1 MSASAPP
8 TVDSMVVALAA
19 LHGAASDAEADDAFL
34 AVVSAIAPEAAAAV
48 CLFTDGGDSLLVR
61 SVTPGCPLAVGS
73 LVDADSWPQPDERRL
88 VLRIRGEEF
97 GELRLGADVDD
108 AVRRRLGD
116 AAAHYAAAIANLALL
131 THARRQNTRL
141 GAKLT
146 AVEEAIP
153 LFQEDTTETV
163 HARLLQVAA
172 NVVEAMAGALYVRE
186 EIGRND
192 STMRLAHAIGIPES
206 MLSTFESA
214 DGGPWPLG
222 LLDGGPRIEWRSSPC
237 EPLARL
243 SPACMPTHLRG
254 VVVLPLTYSG
264 ICAGVCVL
272 FNPELQ
278 DGEERLVA
286 ERMESFMA
294 LAAALLHR
302 LDLERRAVANQ
313 SMERELE
320 IAAQIQK
327 SSLPTDPPMAAAY
340 EFAWASTPAQRIG
353 GDHIDWLAGSGGE
366 VHAVVA
372 DASGHGIN
380 SALLMTSY
388 RANWRGSA
396 PWLQTSALAERLNG
410 TVSHEVGS
418 TGMFVTAVLFR
429 LAADG
434 SAVTLC
440 NAGHTPVLHWRAAS
454 RTVAAIPG
462 DGPPLGFLPDAAYGE
477 REVPLAPGDT
487 LLFYSDGL
495 TEAAANGGAML
506 GDERLA
512 AAFAAGAAVGT
523 AADALAVIQRLLHDW
538 TGRAR
543 QDDDVSIVVVKVRAH
558 GAAP

>member
-1 MSASAPP
+1 M
-8 TVDSMVVALAA
+8 VDALAA
-19 LHGAASDAEADDAFL
+19 LHAAASDAEADDAFR
-34 AVVSAIAPEAAAAV
+34 AMVEMVAPGVAAAV
-48 CLFTDGGDSLLVR
+48 CLFTDGGDGLLVR
-61 SVTPGCPLAVGS
+61 AATAGCPLPVGA
-73 LVDADSWPQPDERRL
+73 LVEVGTWPQPEVRRL
-88 VLRIRGEEF
+88 PLRIRGEEF
-97 GELRLGADVDD
+97 GELRLGADVD
-108 AVRRRLGD
+108 AATQERLGE

-131 THARRQNTRL
+131 THARQMNTRL

-172 NVVEAMAGALYVRE
+172 NVVEAMAGALYVLE
-186 EIGRND
+186 EIGRSD
-192 STMRLAHAIGIPES
+192 SSMRLAHAIGIPES
-206 MLSTFESA
+206 LLASFESV

-222 LLDGGPRIEWRSSPC
+222 LLDGGPRIERRASPT
-237 EPLARL
+237 EPLACL
-243 SPACMPTHLRG
+243 APSCMPAHLRG

-272 FNPELQ
+272 FNPDLA
-278 DGEERLVA
+278 DGDERLVA
-286 ERMESFMA
+286 ERMESFLA

-302 LDLERRAVANQ
+302 LDLERRAIANQ

-327 SSLPTDPPMAAAY
+327 SSLPTEPPPAGAY
-340 EFAWASTPAQRIG
+340 DFAWASAPAQRIG
-353 GDHIDWLAGSGGE
+353 GDHIDWIAGNNGE

-380 SALLMTSY
+380 SALLMTCY

-396 PWLQTSALAERLNG
+396 PWLETSALAERLNA
-410 TVSHEVGS
+410 TVAHEVGT

-434 SAVTLC
+434 SSARLC

-454 RTVAAIPG
+454 RTVAAVSG
-462 DGPPLGFLPDAAYGE
+462 DGPPLGFLPRAAYGE
-477 REVPLAPGDT
+477 REIRLAPGDA

-495 TEAAANGGAML
+495 TEAAANGGPML

-512 AAFAAGAAVGT
+512 AAFAAGAASGD
-523 AADALAVIQRLLHDW
+523 AADTLAAIQRVLHEW
-538 TGRAR
+538 TGRQR
-543 QDDDVSIVVVKVRAH
+543 QDDDVSIVVVRVRAPRG
-558 GAAP
+558 GA